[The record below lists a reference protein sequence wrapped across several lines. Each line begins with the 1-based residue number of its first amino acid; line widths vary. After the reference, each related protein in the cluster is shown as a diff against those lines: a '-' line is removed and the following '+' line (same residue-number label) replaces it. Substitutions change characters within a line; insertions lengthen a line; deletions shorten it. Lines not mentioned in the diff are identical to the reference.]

1 MERKVKDMD
10 NDYVNENDSN
20 SAFFDSRY
28 ARPISRLLDAG
39 EISEELAEDATEW
52 LRKVVRPF
60 HKESPLLFVDERGTL
75 NVWWNSE
82 ARQAT
87 TMFQFYLNT
96 AGAFVAL
103 IRVDTWA
110 KDFIL
115 DLQNFTERQESAE
128 QIFRRFVAPPYDAT
142 KDTRR

>member
-1 MERKVKDMD
+1 MD
-10 NDYVNENDSN
+10 NDYVNEKDSN

-39 EISEELAEDATEW
+39 EISKELAEDSTEW

-60 HKESPLLFVDERGTL
+60 HTESPLLFVDEDGNL

-87 TMFQFYLNT
+87 TNFVFRAGVGSETPVFIETRLWSNDFQLEPT
-96 AGAFVAL
+96 E
-103 IRVDTWA
+103 
-110 KDFIL
+110 
-115 DLQNFTERQESAE
+115 FTNRQESAE